1 MPTVAD
7 YDIVS
12 DGSVTIG
19 SPNNDHDFPL
29 GFDQDI
35 NLGVR
40 SVLSYMIDPGPLATV
55 YTLAIVNSDGTT
67 ALGTFASSP
76 AGPHARQEVI
86 DANVF
91 KKTGNILRIQV
102 TVGSAK
108 FSDIVL
114 MHQSNV

>member
-76 AGPHARQEVI
+76 AGPHANP
-86 DANVF
+86 AM
-91 KKTGNILRIQV
+91 TSV
-102 TVGSAK
+102 TPV
-108 FSDIVL
+108 
-114 MHQSNV
+114 HH